1 MSAVARRG
9 RPAVAAALVLAALG
23 GGWWV
28 YRAGLP
34 GARGPGEV
42 VLPPPE
48 LGGLPLVHLQRGEEA
63 LQAIRGLH
71 ATAID
76 IVDGYVATY
85 ALGDEQVVLWWGRA
99 ASEARAVE
107 LVEAM
112 TEKMAASRTFSP
124 PEPVTAEG
132 RPLYFTVG
140 AGMRNYYWAS
150 GTDVYWVGIASS
162 REGAILK
169 ALLQGR

>member
-1 MSAVARRG
+1 MSAAARWG
-9 RPAVAAALVLAALG
+9 RPAVAAAVVLAALG
-23 GGWWV
+23 GVWWV
-28 YRAGLP
+28 SRPGLP
-34 GARGPGEV
+34 GAEGPGG

-63 LQAIRGLH
+63 LQAINRLH
-71 ATAID
+71 ATAIE

-85 ALGDEQVVLWWGRA
+85 GRGHEQVIVWWSRA

-112 TEKMAASRTFSP
+112 TDKMAASPMFSR
-124 PEPVTAEG
+124 PEAVTAEG
-132 RPLYFTVG
+132 RRVYSTSG

-150 GTDVYWVGIASS
+150 GTDVYWVGIVSS
-162 REGAILK
+162 REEAILK
-169 ALLQGR
+169 ALLKGR

>member
-1 MSAVARRG
+1 MSAVARWS
-9 RPAVAAALVLAALG
+9 RPAVAAAVVLAALG

-34 GARGPGEV
+34 GARGPGDV
-42 VLPPPE
+42 VVPPPE
-48 LGGLPLVHLQRGEEA
+48 LGGLPLVHLQRGGEA
-63 LQAIRGLH
+63 LQAIRSLH
-71 ATAID
+71 AATID

-85 ALGDEQVVLWWGRA
+85 GRGHEQVVVWWSRA

-112 TEKMAASRTFSP
+112 TEKIAASRTFST

-150 GTDVYWVGIASS
+150 GTDVYWVGIVSS
-162 REGAILK
+162 REGAILN
-169 ALLQGR
+169 ALLKGR